1 MLLARERVQCRAP
14 LAALLIAADVDRVV
28 MNQRVEPL
36 KLVATAKRRS
46 AEMAIDLHQTQSIAP
61 LSGNLVA
68 PRPAE

>member
-1 MLLARERVQCRAP
+1 
-14 LAALLIAADVDRVV
+14 LLIAADVDRVV